1 MNNKELPNHLKYL
14 EDNLNKMA
22 RTRMLYSVISI
33 AAIILI
39 LSTGTYV
46 AEESNAGS
54 FVRGIDNFF
63 DYPIA
68 LFAKTF
74 DAGFSWF
81 GYVLDYVPDLLYTFN
96 MALFSTIVGAILAL
110 ILSVFASGNLIKNK
124 TIVWTARRIMDI
136 CRAFP
141 ELVLAITLLYL
152 LGRSPIPAVIAI
164 IIHTAG
170 ALGKLFSE
178 AIENADNKQIEGLE
192 SVGSSWLSRIRF
204 GVLPQVMPIL
214 LSYGL
219 LRAEINVRAS
229 TILGFVGAGGIGE
242 QLNTLIQWNFGA
254 KITAVMFLLI
264 LTITLLDYFSTFTRQ
279 KLIGGS
285 FIIPKDK

>member
-1 MNNKELPNHLKYL
+1 M
-14 EDNLNKMA
+14 
-22 RTRMLYSVISI
+22 
-33 AAIILI
+33 
-39 LSTGTYV
+39 
-46 AEESNAGS
+46 
-54 FVRGIDNFF
+54 
-63 DYPIA
+63 
-68 LFAKTF
+68 
-74 DAGFSWF
+74 
-81 GYVLDYVPDLLYTFN
+81 
-96 MALFSTIVGAILAL
+96 
-110 ILSVFASGNLIKNK
+110 
-124 TIVWTARRIMDI
+124 
-136 CRAFP
+136 
-141 ELVLAITLLYL
+141 
-152 LGRSPIPAVIAI
+152 
-164 IIHTAG
+164 
-170 ALGKLFSE
+170 GKLFSE